1 MATNA
6 QIRRAVADAIN
17 DLASLNVYRY
27 PPDSVSVP
35 AAIVAGLDIDF
46 ASFTGGRETSVAV
59 LVIVSRSHTSQLELL
74 DELLD
79 PAASTSVV
87 AAIESR
93 VDADDVSLM
102 VESVG
107 GYGEIE
113 WGGVS
118 YYGALVTVK
127 ALT

>member
-6 QIRRAVADAIN
+6 QIRLAVAEAI
-17 DLASLNVYRY
+17 DDVSSLNVYAY

-35 AAIVAGLDIDF
+35 AAVVAGLDIEF
-46 ASFTGGRETSVAV
+46 ASMTGGRETSVAV
-59 LVIVSRSHTSQLELL
+59 LVMVSRSHTSQLELL
-74 DELLD
+74 DALLD
-79 PAASTSVV
+79 PESASSVV
-87 AAIESR
+87 AAVESR
-93 VDADDVSLM
+93 VDADGVSLL
-102 VESVG
+102 VDSVG

-118 YYGALVTVK
+118 YYGALMTVK